1 MKKACIILFAV
12 LLLAVCS
19 CVHAESTVVSYEKTV
34 NIHDALPPYIIRI
47 TDTGEDTDDLIPDNI
62 LHVEVFCEDGERL
75 QAFTYFSGE
84 TPEYDGAAE
93 LVMAKD
99 LNFDGYNDL
108 MLLSGAGAQNVF
120 HAISLWDSQ
129 TNQFRPVEVACN
141 WNRETKRFDPG
152 IRQLELCNVELIPE
166 KKYLYSSVQ
175 DGYRYRRDICWG
187 WESQYGITE
196 RLIWDVYDA
205 GDGLIGESLYRFG
218 TQVVRLWDE
227 QYPEDWYY
235 GQDGVFAERQ
245 KAVRAVMLGMDA
257 LTWLRVANVNWV
269 NLRKQDSKASP
280 SLAQIDAGKE
290 VELLV
295 DACGPEDG
303 WVRVLYYGD
312 ATGSAEEDD
321 GILFEEIT
329 GYIWHSF
336 LEPVQ

>member
-1 MKKACIILFAV
+1 MKKAFIILFAV
-12 LLLAVCS
+12 LLLAVFA

-62 LHVEVFCEDGERL
+62 LRVEVFCEDGERL

-84 TPEYDGAAE
+84 TPEYAGAAA

-108 MLLSGAGAQNVF
+108 MLLSGAGARNVF
-120 HAISLWDSQ
+120 HAISLWDSEM
-129 TNQFRPVEVACN
+129 NQFRPVEAVCN
-141 WNRETKRFDPG
+141 WNRETKRFDPE

-175 DGYRYRRDICWG
+175 DGYRTRRDIYWG
-187 WESQYGITE
+187 WESQYGITGYF
-196 RLIWDVYDA
+196 IWDVYDA
-205 GDGLIGESLYRFG
+205 GAGLIGESLYQFG
-218 TQVVRLWDE
+218 SQVVRLWDE

-235 GQDGVFAERQ
+235 GQDEVFAEREKAA
-245 KAVRAVMLGMDA
+245 KAVIFGGDSLP
-257 LTWLRVANVNWV
+257 WLKVANVDWV
-269 NLRKQDSKASP
+269 NLRKQNSKASP
-280 SLAQIDAGKE
+280 SLAQLYAGKE

-303 WVRVLYYGD
+303 WVRVLYHDG
-312 ATGSAEEDD
+312 ATGSVEEDD
-321 GILFEEIT
+321 GILFEEMT
-329 GYIWHSF
+329 GYIWRSF
-336 LEPVQ
+336 LKPVQ

>member
-1 MKKACIILFAV
+1 MVIDHIMDKNALLFRYNIATRSISILPFTFRSIIMKKACIILFAV

-187 WESQYGITE
+187 WESQYGITGYF
-196 RLIWDVYDA
+196 IWDVYDA
-205 GDGLIGESLYRFG
+205 GDGLIGESLYQFG
-218 TQVVRLWDE
+218 SQV
-227 QYPEDWYY
+227 
-235 GQDGVFAERQ
+235 
-245 KAVRAVMLGMDA
+245 
-257 LTWLRVANVNWV
+257 
-269 NLRKQDSKASP
+269 
-280 SLAQIDAGKE
+280 I
-290 VELLV
+290 
-295 DACGPEDG
+295 
-303 WVRVLYYGD
+303 
-312 ATGSAEEDD
+312 
-321 GILFEEIT
+321 
-329 GYIWHSF
+329 
-336 LEPVQ
+336 